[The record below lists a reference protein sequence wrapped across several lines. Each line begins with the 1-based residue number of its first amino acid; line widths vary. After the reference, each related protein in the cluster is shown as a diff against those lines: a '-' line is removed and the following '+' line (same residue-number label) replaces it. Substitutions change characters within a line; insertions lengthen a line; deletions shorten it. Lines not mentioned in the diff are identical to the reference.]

1 MTSEYVLRKNRKK
14 GGKSTRGPPGIG
26 FNLTEN
32 GDYDIAGH
40 KLVNVKQPENPG
52 DAVNLQYLV
61 SVNDNMIKKDDSET
75 VLKIVKPELS
85 NMIKKDDSESV
96 LKIVKPELSNMI
108 RKDDSETVLKIVKPE
123 LRNMI
128 KKDDSQSIL
137 KIVKPE
143 LSNMIKKDDSE
154 SVVKIVRQSLDSAN
168 INATKRYI
176 DIGNRRLVK
185 TADAID
191 KYDVVNKGQLDI
203 YGERLI
209 KLETEFMK
217 ETHYSFLQF
226 VGKINFEKGTHD
238 QKIITM
244 LKFTFDG
251 EYYLSIPINM
261 EVIKFRST
269 ADLKDLEITNNEMK
283 KFDLSK
289 TFSIKETDLL
299 LFRIKKEKV
308 NTDENL
314 GGYNHNKPYRLRTP
328 IRFYMLVK
336 FSL

>member
-52 DAVNLQYLV
+52 DAVNLQYLA
-61 SVNDNMIKKDDSET
+61 SANDNMIKKDDSES

-108 RKDDSETVLKIVKPE
+108 
-123 LRNMI
+123 
-128 KKDDSQSIL
+128 
-137 KIVKPE
+137 
-143 LSNMIKKDDSE
+143 KKDDSE
-154 SVVKIVRQSLDSAN
+154 SVLKIVRRNLDSLN
-168 INATKRYI
+168 LSIRKNYI
-176 DIGNRRLVK
+176 GVGNRRIVK
-185 TADAID
+185 AADAID

-209 KLETEFMK
+209 NLETDLMK
-217 ETHYSFLQF
+217 KTHYSILQF
-226 VGKINFEKGTHD
+226 VGKIQYSDDGLVDEEEIHLYRK
-238 QKIITM
+238 KM
-244 LKFTFDG
+244 LDLSFDG
-251 EYYLSIPINM
+251 EIFIRIPM
-261 EVIKFRST
+261 DVEVIKFYST
-269 ADLKDLEITNNEMK
+269 AILKDLDISTNK
-283 KFDLSK
+283 GTIDLSK
-289 TFSIKETDLL
+289 PFIVRESDLL
-299 LFRIKKEKV
+299 SFKIKIEKV
-308 NTDENL
+308 NTDESL
-314 GGYNHNKPYRLRTP
+314 GGYNHNKPYLLSIP
-328 IRFYMLVK
+328 IFFYMLVK